1 MHRFRVRSK
10 SDASKRS
17 VQSVVPPD
25 MPTSTPTP
33 APAPDPAPLLDLPPA
48 SDFRTSLILPEYVP
62 LRKLSKVFR
71 LPFRSLSRRFTLLR
85 SQNGEPLSIEAVRSR
100 LALQRANGHENH
112 VTEEEEEI
120 MIDALIRAHSIDP
133 TASPSDSDQGY
144 VTANG
149 NESTFGG
156 RYDSSELPSPVSSSS
171 KRHSNNMFGSGR
183 VRDQNYI
190 RGATKSNASAAA
202 APKRSPRK
210 VTLSTASAPVH
221 ETQRRRNDPPALEL
235 PTDDD
240 EGDQTD
246 VSNLHAVSSPGQ
258 GSVTFDTYLSHS
270 TFSPAQIRRASL
282 ALQDVIQEFEEGEEE
297 DEKIL
302 APRSGPLNGANQV
315 EPLQDHESHA
325 HHGEGSTGYG
335 EAIAWPNDQSGPQD
349 NGCSLPYN
357 RTVTASPTQRM
368 DTVNRL
374 PGYVPG
380 MHRPITP
387 RDSAVDT
394 DTTGRSSTPQP
405 VSSNPSTPGHEHG
418 PSCLSSPARTE
429 RVLPQSVIANKRGSL
444 TNSPLRT
451 RPRQLS
457 TGDQYGDA
465 GGSSSDSTQTPLKS
479 ALSDRRRPVS
489 PLVDSAYA
497 SNGRSA
503 TPSNNLI
510 EAWSPTAV
518 SFAVS
523 NPPSRTAGTAVSAA
537 SRDSHLRQASS
548 TSSGTETSDSYYP
561 NQPASRVNGVARS
574 VVSPA
579 LPDSPTLN
587 GSSGLA
593 NIVSSWNGATTNVI
607 VDEPIHRTPTPSR
620 VVSAA
625 EIGQSTMPSH
635 PFRAP
640 TPSRSPVRVVSGSTP
655 SRTTTPLPRSSTPS
669 LQKRGHSRNGSLM
682 AESAPGGRSSRVA
695 HFHSASGSPSGL
707 RQNPLMMSSI
717 LNSSRSSLAST
728 GSSYHSWDE
737 DQLGGKPAH
746 KRGVSVFIDNDT
758 SAWKKHRSGFD
769 VNLGT
774 ENAPDPEDIKEV
786 LAGLTKQDVVAV
798 QEKLV
803 TAAVKK
809 RVVLPSVRPLSGQKK
824 RRTSASQ
831 SMSSLPSPNEQE
843 TPLPFHTPSPVP
855 AAQTPPS
862 PPPNPSPPPFVPTP
876 STKTAA
882 DHAMKANALL
892 HAMMDSIESSPPH
905 TALPPPQPLAPQSSF
920 SSEEPQ
926 STPPTA
932 TPPSPTIE
940 PSRDVSDAEPLTPDT
955 PAPEQDPRHK
965 ALTDA
970 LFGSDSDATVKDS
983 HLSFGRSQSLRAF
996 GMPAVNGAPS
1006 PKEGERL
1013 LAEEVERRAM
1023 AATAALKSPSTP
1035 RFTDAGTNGRKSI
1048 KKLNTRQISSPQLVS
1063 ATTSVDTIPLGVP
1076 NPLNLYNLTHSPPV
1090 GSSPTVEQRAPQPSK
1105 LSQRIKKFTG
1115 NLRTKTPN
1123 PTGDE
1128 VSPYVIETST
1138 PPATETSTNSR
1149 QMPSFDP
1156 PTPSKSPAVTTPVVT
1171 TDDSYSS
1178 SAPGTP
1184 TSAQPRLRGLMA
1196 RLRKGRKDSTDSR
1209 DKGIRA
1215 PSPLGPNARPAA
1227 SPQRAPVPPPPHI
1240 PAAMLRAEP
1249 IPVPDNFSSSSLGG
1263 SGADSPQ
1270 NVPPPPPPP
1279 LPLSAP
1285 ATIGAQTS
1293 DSPPQVASQPQQV
1306 DEDAVR
1312 QLYDAALHLGLD
1324 RAVINDIL
1332 VRSQSTS
1339 SRSTAWTQT
1348 QSLATA
1354 STSDT
1359 PTTPPALPM
1368 SSLERSMS
1376 VTTPKAPRG
1385 SVALGRQLSLKP
1397 FNAQPMRAPS
1407 PTVGPQPQFGEDS
1420 EPKASVVRRTI
1431 IFPSPPTRPSSEIAR
1446 RPSTSKHRRNRSGSV
1461 HSNKSVQDRA
1471 PTPPPSRAPTNKRFS
1486 KDQSPPV
1493 PHLPSGLDG
1502 SVAAALQLPR
1512 STSGL
1517 GSGSN
1522 YDSLYDMYTENLG
1535 QPDSEAVQ
1543 SDAAPTGSAVEVLEL
1558 SDGQIIWSVVDGLR
1572 AAGEDDEA
1580 DDVSPFPYR
1589 ISRNSE
1595 YLAQETHELRFKEHQ
1610 RTASKGS
1617 TLSSTSKPSKGLQSN
1632 RPETRVFF
1640 SNAGDIGQLV
1650 DNLSKSVE
1658 AGQFNILPGVP
1669 NVPNSHLRPQSGANS
1684 AHSFNSSFNSSL
1696 PDGDW
1701 TIEERIDHMIATS
1714 RKRAAL

>member
-10 SDASKRS
+10 SDASKRT
-17 VQSVVPPD
+17 VQSAVLAD
-25 MPTSTPTP
+25 MPASPPSP
-33 APAPDPAPLLDLPPA
+33 APAPAPATLLDLPPA
-48 SDFRTSLILPEYVP
+48 SDFRTSLILPD
-62 LRKLSKVFR
+62 
-71 LPFRSLSRRFTLLR
+71 LSRRFTLLR
-85 SQNGEPLSIEAVRSR
+85 AQNGEPLSIEDVRSR
-100 LALQRANGHENH
+100 LAQQRANGHENQ

-133 TASPSDSDQGY
+133 TASASDSDQGY

-183 VRDQNYI
+183 ARDQNYI
-190 RGATKSNASAAA
+190 RSATKSNASAASV
-202 APKRSPRK
+202 PKRSSRK
-210 VTLSTASAPVH
+210 ITLSTPSIPSR
-221 ETQRRRNDPPALEL
+221 ETQRRRNDPPAVEL

-246 VSNLHAVSSPGQ
+246 ASNSYALSSPVQ
-258 GSVTFDTYLSHS
+258 GNVTFDTYLSNS

-282 ALQDVIQEFEEGEEE
+282 ALQDVIQEFEEDEE

-302 APRSGPLNGANQV
+302 APRLNGTSQN
-315 EPLQDHESHA
+315 ESSQDHEPHA
-325 HHGEGSTGYG
+325 HHSEGPIGYG
-335 EAIAWPNDQSGPQD
+335 EAIAWPNDQFSPQD
-349 NGCSLPYN
+349 NASSVPYN
-357 RTVTASPTQRM
+357 RAVTASPTQKM
-368 DTVNRL
+368 DAVNRL

-387 RDSAVDT
+387 RDSAADT

-405 VSSNPSTPGHEHG
+405 ASSTTSAFGNEYSPS
-418 PSCLSSPARTE
+418 SVSSPARTE
-429 RVLPQSVIANKRGSL
+429 RALPQSILSNKRGSI

-457 TGDQYGDA
+457 FGDQYGDA

-497 SNGRSA
+497 SSGRST
-503 TPSNNLI
+503 TPSNNLMD
-510 EAWSPTAV
+510 AWSPTSV
-518 SFAVS
+518 SFATS
-523 NPPSRTAGTAVSAA
+523 NGQSRTIGTSVVAF
-537 SRDSHLRQASS
+537 SRESHLRQASS
-548 TSSGTETSDSYYP
+548 ASSGMETSDSYFP
-561 NQPASRVNGVARS
+561 NQSAGRANGATRS
-574 VVSPA
+574 VMSPA

-607 VDEPIHRTPTPSR
+607 VDEPIHRTSTPSR
-620 VVSAA
+620 VVSTA
-625 EIGQSTMPSH
+625 EIGQSMMPPH

-640 TPSRSPVRVVSGSTP
+640 TPSRVVSGGTP
-655 SRTTTPLPRSSTPS
+655 SRITTPLPRSTTPNPH
-669 LQKRGHSRNGSLM
+669 KRSHSRNGSL
-682 AESAPGGRSSRVA
+682 ATESVLGGRSSRVA
-695 HFHSASGSPSGL
+695 HFHSPSASSSSGL
-707 RQNPLMMSSI
+707 RQNPLMISPM

-737 DQLGGKPAH
+737 DQLGGRPTH

-769 VNLGT
+769 VNLGM
-774 ENAPDPEDIKEV
+774 ENAPDLDDIREV
-786 LAGLTKQDVVAV
+786 LAGLTKQDIATV

-809 RVVLPSVRPLSGQKK
+809 RVVAPSVRPLSGQKK
-824 RRTSASQ
+824 RRTSTSQ
-831 SMSSLPSPNEQE
+831 SVTSLPSPTELEAPPPPIASN
-843 TPLPFHTPSPVP
+843 PVP
-855 AAQTPPS
+855 ATQTPPS
-862 PPPNPSPPPFVPTP
+862 PPPNPSPPVFVAAPTT
-876 STKTAA
+876 STAA

-905 TALPPPQPLAPQSSF
+905 TALPPPPPPQPLAAQSSF
-920 SSEEPQ
+920 SSDEPQ
-926 STPPTA
+926 STPLTA
-932 TPPSPTIE
+932 TSPSPTVE
-940 PSRDVSDAEPLTPDT
+940 PSQEASEAEPLTPDT
-955 PAPEQDPRHK
+955 PMPEPDPRHK

-970 LFGSDSDATVKDS
+970 LFGSESDATVKDAR
-983 HLSFGRSQSLRAF
+983 LPLERSQSLRAF
-996 GMPAVNGAPS
+996 GMPPVEGTP
-1006 PKEGERL
+1006 PKEEERS

-1035 RFTDAGTNGRKSI
+1035 RFTDTGTTGRKSI

-1063 ATTSVDTIPLGVP
+1063 STTSLDTIAIGISNQSNPSNLAQPSPVTPVP
-1076 NPLNLYNLTHSPPV
+1076 T
-1090 GSSPTVEQRAPQPSK
+1090 TERAPQPSK

-1128 VSPYVIETST
+1128 ISPYVIETST
-1138 PPATETSTNSR
+1138 PPATETSTSSR

-1156 PTPSKSPAVTTPVVT
+1156 PTPSKTPLVTTPAAT

-1178 SAPGTP
+1178 STPGTP
-1184 TSAQPRLRGLMA
+1184 TSGPPRLRGLMA

-1209 DKGIRA
+1209 DKGVRA
-1215 PSPLGPNARPAA
+1215 PSPLGPNAKPGA
-1227 SPQRAPVPPPPHI
+1227 SPQQAPVPPPPHI
-1240 PAAMLRAEP
+1240 PAAMLRADP
-1249 IPVPDNFSSSSLGG
+1249 IPPPDNFSSSTLAG

-1270 NVPPPPPPP
+1270 NVPPVPPPPP
-1279 LPLSAP
+1279 PPSLPLSAP
-1285 ATIGAQTS
+1285 ANITTQAQ
-1293 DSPPQVASQPQQV
+1293 SPSPTPSQPHLPSQQG

-1312 QLYDAALHLGLD
+1312 QLFDAALHLGLD
-1324 RAVINDIL
+1324 RSVINDIL

-1339 SRSTAWTQT
+1339 SRSTAWTQA
-1348 QSLATA
+1348 QSPTTA

-1359 PTTPPALPM
+1359 LVAPPPPVLPV
-1368 SSLERSMS
+1368 STLERSMS
-1376 VTTPKAPRG
+1376 VTTPKAPR
-1385 SVALGRQLSLKP
+1385 SNVALGRQLSLKP
-1397 FNAQPMRAPS
+1397 FSGQSLSALS
-1407 PTVGPQPQFGEDS
+1407 PTAAPQPQSTEESGS
-1420 EPKASVVRRTI
+1420 RANVVRRTL
-1431 IFPSPPTRPSSEIAR
+1431 IFPSSASRLSQDLAR
-1446 RPSTSKHRRNRSGSV
+1446 RPSTSKHRRSRSGSV

-1471 PTPPPSRAPTNKRFS
+1471 PTPPPSRAPQNKRFS
-1486 KDQSPPV
+1486 KDPSPPV
-1493 PHLPSGLDG
+1493 PQLPSGLDG
-1502 SVAAALQLPR
+1502 IVSATLQPVR
-1512 STSGL
+1512 SASGL

-1535 QPDSEAVQ
+1535 QPDSEVTQ
-1543 SDAAPTGSAVEVLEL
+1543 NDSAPTGSAVEVLEL

-1572 AAGEDDEA
+1572 AAGDDDDA
-1580 DDVSPFPYR
+1580 DDASPFPYR
-1589 ISRNSE
+1589 MSRNSE
-1595 YLAQETHELRFKEHQ
+1595 YSMQDTHELRFKEHH

-1617 TLSSTSKPSKGLQSN
+1617 TLSSTSKPPKTLQSD

-1640 SNAGDIGQLV
+1640 SNTDNIGQLI
-1650 DNLSKSVE
+1650 DSLSKSVE
-1658 AGQFNILPGVP
+1658 AGQFNILPGLP
-1669 NVPNSHLRPQSGANS
+1669 SVPNSYLRPQSGAQS
-1684 AHSFNSSFNSSL
+1684 AHSFNSSMMSSL

-1701 TIEERIDHMIATS
+1701 TVEERIDHMIASS
-1714 RKRAAL
+1714 RKRAGL